1 MAAMTLNQLRPLL
14 GSYIEPN
21 GDFKSSL
28 NQVLD
33 RLHRSGTYR
42 DLTIQYSLPVQ
53 SGHVVL
59 PEEADSV
66 LHTMVDG
73 HPSPV
78 RSLWHDYRS
87 VGLNHNGA
95 DLLWGLIDAGYWP
108 TKLLI
113 DDATD
118 TLHLVPAAESAATTA
133 FSTSSGGTVSISAT
147 DGDKVYTSSTGV
159 AVGDAVPLTFSEDIT
174 TIREIKFDGLTDIYD
189 IRLDAD
195 DPETTIA
202 TIGPDSGVTRY
213 RWFRLNRA
221 TDNVTT
227 VHVLCKRAFKP
238 LWDDEDV
245 VYLTNIGAL
254 KHGLL
259 GRLAEDNADLER
271 ADYHWQRAQL
281 LLEEEM
287 ASSRGAAIPRLN
299 VDPYGTSNRNNLYT
313 IY

>member
-1 MAAMTLNQLRPLL
+1 MTLNQLRPLL
-14 GSYIEPN
+14 GTYIEPD

-42 DLTIQYSLPVQ
+42 DLTVQFSLPIE

-59 PEEADSV
+59 PEEAESV
-66 LHTMVDG
+66 LFTMVDG

-108 TKLLI
+108 TKKLI
-113 DDATD
+113 DTE
-118 TLHLVPAAESAATTA
+118 TNVLYIVPAAESVATSA
-133 FSTSSGGTVSISAT
+133 FSVTNGGSIVVEAS
-147 DGDKVYTSSTGV
+147 DGDKVYRSTTGSPS
-159 AVGDAVPLTFSEDIT
+159 GSNVPLNFSANIS
-174 TIREIKFDGLTDIYD
+174 TIRDIKFDGLTDIYD
-189 IRLDAD
+189 IRTTANDAD
-195 DPETTIA
+195 TTIA
-202 TIGPDSGVTRY
+202 TVGPDSGVTRY

-221 TDNVTT
+221 TEAVTT
-227 VHVLCKRAFKP
+227 VHVLCKRTFKP
-238 LWDDEDV
+238 LWDDEDI

-281 LLEEEM
+281 LLEEDM

-299 VDPYGTSNRNNLYT
+299 VDPYGTSNRNNLFP